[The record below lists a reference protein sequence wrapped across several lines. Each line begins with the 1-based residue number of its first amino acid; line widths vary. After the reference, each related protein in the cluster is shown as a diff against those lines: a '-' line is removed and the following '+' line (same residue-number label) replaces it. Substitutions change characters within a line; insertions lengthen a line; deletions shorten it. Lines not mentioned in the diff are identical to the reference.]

1 MKMVQVN
8 GPALEAAIKAIGG
21 EEGYRMVEHAYGV
34 LDAYEAQVRKT
45 VEFEREAVY
54 KEGFDD
60 GYECGRDVVLGGP
73 QPTLAAIEACS
84 LYNNLKTAGC
94 AAVPPDV
101 IYLPDLS
108 HLGPHDDPSEP
119 ELPFE

>member
-45 VEFEREAVY
+45 VEF
-54 KEGFDD
+54 
-60 GYECGRDVVLGGP
+60 
-73 QPTLAAIEACS
+73 
-84 LYNNLKTAGC
+84 
-94 AAVPPDV
+94 
-101 IYLPDLS
+101 
-108 HLGPHDDPSEP
+108 
-119 ELPFE
+119 